1 LAVGHG
7 SDGHCAGV
15 SAVPSPKAEIAS
27 GTSRCIIPAPSLSD
41 GADLFRWGRQTAINE
56 RAKSLARM
64 VMFICLSLRTKNY
77 EEFVAGFSNPAREP
91 DASER
96 QGGQLRFQMR
106 FSPTCWYDAV
116 AEYPRTGGTPHFFMD
131 GGGDDWGVFISG
143 NAKAKH
149 GVTVNLN
156 VPSGSAAGS
165 DARAMVRAL
174 QAMRGWS
181 KFSDLERALG
191 MVD

>member
-1 LAVGHG
+1 
-7 SDGHCAGV
+7 
-15 SAVPSPKAEIAS
+15 
-27 GTSRCIIPAPSLSD
+27 
-41 GADLFRWGRQTAINE
+41 
-56 RAKSLARM
+56 
-64 VMFICLSLRTKNY
+64 
-77 EEFVAGFSNPAREP
+77 
-91 DASER
+91 
-96 QGGQLRFQMR
+96 MR